1 MEKKF
6 LDLDAIAEIDNHTQ
20 ELLDEYNLPHTIDD
34 IYEKEGID
42 IVDLHQHIKENKD
55 PEYIREL
62 TKFIKNY
69 IECFLRD
76 ENAVLGVG
84 SPVPTPPT
92 KEPFKERHPKLA
104 KLRNLIL
111 AGAVTLTGASA
122 AYAAAPNN
130 TKEKIE
136 DITKQI
142 SKGIPEIPV
151 LTHIGL
157 DDRDHDG
164 VLSYKDKYPDTY
176 NFPAQK
182 YAREIGL
189 SDEIVNKLSPLDS
202 GYEIVYYDH
211 WTMAERQP
219 ELDIREK
226 EFIENLKNYNSDIQN
241 KLVKFAQDK
250 RITNRELSIIKNLYN
265 LDPEIQNLI
274 LDNVLYNKEPLARP
288 IIALGDLVLNK
299 DPKTQKPIP
308 EYESGFISHLSNF
321 DKSEQEKL
329 IKAFLD
335 DKKISLDELVQTK
348 FLENNKQFFK
358 NEEFKNFDLDG
369 DNMNN
374 YFESLFVLY
383 NPYVKNDRYFII
395 ADTLNSY
402 NVKQFKIK
410 EKIPDEN
417 LILLKGKNAS
427 ALNLRNAII
436 EVGKKADS
444 NDFVYIFLNGH
455 GGPGYYEK
463 KNLPSGRYVFNG
475 EYKLPTSGDKIG
487 GYILLARS
495 SPDSPN
501 YEEYMREIRIV
512 NGRGESTG
520 YQISG
525 NHYYIIDK
533 WLDRYIK
540 NPKAVCIFVD
550 ACYSGSALPSMKDG
564 PCPRVVMTS
573 TSAEF
578 FSSVGFG
585 DIFEAIANAGKE
597 YYGDIVFKVDDLD
610 NNNYISLYEFFM
622 EAYKDA
628 KFKRDRALKKGEY
641 IPDNSPQ
648 LSDPYNLSNKI
659 YFGDYEMPN

>member
-6 LDLDAIAEIDNHTQ
+6 LGIDAITEIDGHIE
-20 ELLDEYNLPHTIDD
+20 ELLEEYNLPFSVDE
-34 IYEKEGID
+34 IYEKEGFD
-42 IVDLHQHIKENKD
+42 PVNLHQYLNENKD
-55 PEYIREL
+55 TEHIKEL
-62 TKFIKNY
+62 TKFIKNNLEY
-69 IECFLRD
+69 FLKD
-76 ENAVLGVG
+76 ENAVLGIG

-92 KEPFKERHPKLA
+92 REPFKERHPKLN
-104 KLRNLIL
+104 KLRNLLL

-122 AYAAAPNN
+122 AYAAAPND

-182 YAREIGL
+182 FAREIGL
-189 SDEIVNKLSPLDS
+189 SDEIVSKLSPLDS
-202 GYEIVYYDH
+202 GYVIEKNIANS
-211 WTMAERQP
+211 WCMAKRQP

-250 RITNRELSIIKNLYN
+250 
-265 LDPEIQNLI
+265 
-274 LDNVLYNKEPLARP
+274 
-288 IIALGDLVLNK
+288 
-299 DPKTQKPIP
+299 
-308 EYESGFISHLSNF
+308 
-321 DKSEQEKL
+321 
-329 IKAFLD
+329 FLD

-348 FLENNKQFFK
+348 FLENNKQFLK

-374 YFESLFVLY
+374 YFETLSDLY

-395 ADTLNSY
+395 VDTIGGYTTDLLSDFKLN
-402 NVKQFKIK
+402 

-427 ALNLRNAII
+427 ALNLRNAIM

-455 GGPGYYEK
+455 GQPGVIHLYWPQFDGNQEEIDKYMKEYNSDPDVQDYERLWK
-463 KNLPSGRYVFNG
+463 QQDHDPGNY
-475 EYKLPTSGDKIG
+475 
-487 GYILLARS
+487 LL
-495 SPDSPN
+495 
-501 YEEYMREIRIV
+501 
-512 NGRGESTG
+512 
-520 YQISG
+520 
-525 NHYYIIDK
+525 IDK
-533 WLDRYIK
+533 WLDRHLK

-550 ACYSGSALPSMKDG
+550 ACHSGSALPSMKDG

-573 TSAEF
+573 TTAKNLSGI
-578 FSSVGFG
+578 GF
-585 DIFEAIANAGKE
+585 DHIFYKIMLDNDDNAVK
-597 YYGDIVFKVDDLD
+597 DLD
-610 NNNYISLYEFFM
+610 NNSYPSLYEFFRSM
-622 EAYKDA
+622 YESHKD
-628 KFKRDRALKKGEY
+628 RIINYYNDSINN
-641 IPDNSPQ
+641 IPKNKLNFPQ
-648 LSDPYNLSNKI
+648 LSDPYDISNKL
-659 YFGDYEMPN
+659 YFGDYTWLDTKRYLYFKNRNFRQ